1 METTYTYIDAYNE
14 LQQIV
19 SEIEL
24 GEVNVDELAVK
35 IERASLLINICKSK
49 LTASEAQVQELLNQ
63 LQVEQAEESD
73 STDEDIEED
82 IEEQ

>member
-24 GEVNVDELAVK
+24 GEVNVDDLALK
-35 IERASLLINICKSK
+35 IERATQLIAICKAK
-49 LTASEAQVQELLNQ
+49 LTTSEEQVEELLKQ
-63 LQVEQAEESD
+63 LQVPDIESD
-73 STDEDIEED
+73 KDDEEE
-82 IEEQ
+82 I